1 MESMGALIIGLLA
14 HTLRSDQYYE
24 KVPVGTVE
32 KTKFGSYEMTAECG
46 GEILMTN
53 EFGTAEQSLGLGV
66 EMCGIDDKLGMS
78 CANLRVKLA

>member
-24 KVPVGTVE
+24 KVAVGTVE

-66 EMCGIDDKLGMS
+66 IDDKLGMS
-78 CANLRVKLA
+78 CANLRLKLA